1 MEPATEEVALA
12 PASAS
17 ASTPQPHPPSQSQ
30 LSSPHEKTPVVAAH
44 SDVDNNVSADGNGNG
59 SVKNPDHTHDE
70 SHGNTSTE
78 DNAVPHVESAASS
91 TKSRPVS
98 SIVPP
103 FWQRHERTIS
113 RASLSSLAQS
123 RIIRLEDHTADPD
136 SETSRGLWAK
146 SVAIDDHVVVQGK
159 SGVGSYVVWN
169 CRIQT
174 LDGGPITVRM
184 RYSEFDDLRQRL
196 ESAFPHA
203 RNALP
208 ALPPKS
214 VLFKFRPKFLE
225 SRRVGLE
232 YFLNCVL
239 LNPEFSSS
247 PIVKD
252 FLFGRLS

>member
-1 MEPATEEVALA
+1 MEPASEEATPAPA
-12 PASAS
+12 PASAIL
-17 ASTPQPHPPSQSQ
+17 PQPQSQSQ
-30 LSSPHEKTPVVAAH
+30 LSSPQDDKATAKA
-44 SDVDNNVSADGNGNG
+44 DTQNVSSNGNAREHIENDETNHPVPDTG
-59 SVKNPDHTHDE
+59 NPDETTLPHTD
-70 SHGNTSTE
+70 SG
-78 DNAVPHVESAASS
+78 ASS
-91 TKSRPVS
+91 SKSRPVS
-98 SIVPP
+98 SVIPP
-103 FWQRHERTIS
+103 FWQRHERSVS

-136 SETSRGLWAK
+136 SETSRGLWAR

-169 CRIQT
+169 CTIQT
-174 LDGGPITVRM
+174 LDGGPIVVRI